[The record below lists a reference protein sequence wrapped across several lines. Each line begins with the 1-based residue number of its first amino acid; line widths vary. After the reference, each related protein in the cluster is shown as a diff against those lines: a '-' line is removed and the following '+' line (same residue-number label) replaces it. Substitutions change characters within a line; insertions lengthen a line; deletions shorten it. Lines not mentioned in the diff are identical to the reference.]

1 MGKLLIN
8 IYNINYYNVPRDNA
22 DMSNDKGIIFLTLS
36 LWYLLTVSKLI
47 SKELNDG
54 YTYYNIFSKICSGKI
69 IQYVCMPK
77 NIHIY
82 WEESK
87 QY

>member
-8 IYNINYYNVPRDNA
+8 IYNINYHINIPRDNA

-36 LWYLLTVSKLI
+36 LWYLLTVSKLN

-54 YTYYNIFSKICSGKI
+54 YTYYNIFSKICSGKV
-69 IQYVCMPK
+69 IQYICVLK
-77 NIHIY
+77 NMYIC
-82 WEESK
+82 WEESSK
-87 QY
+87 